1 MSTLNEYLVQKGA
14 AHRALKERIQHPD
27 FAPPPL
33 SARVSAEG
41 RSGIRRIRIR
51 DFQLVSDAAPD
62 YAGYNLGPTSPELQ
76 LGVLGSCV
84 THITLIQATELGVP
98 LDSLE
103 VEVEGVFDPRGGKP
117 GFEHIPVYPQDLRYT
132 IHIVSP
138 ASAEAIAELHALV
151 ERTCPILNLLR
162 HPQEVVSTVSHRQP
176 AETVTAGA

>member
-1 MSTLNEYLVQKGA
+1 MSTLNEYLVQKRI
-14 AHRALKERIQHPD
+14 AHQAIKERIAQPG
-27 FAPPPL
+27 FEPPTL

-51 DFQLVSDAAPD
+51 DHQVISDAPSNF
-62 YAGYNLGPTSPELQ
+62 AGYDLGPTSPELQ

-84 THITLIQATELGVP
+84 THITLIQAAELGVP

-117 GFEHIPVYPQDLRYT
+117 GFEHIPVYPQNLRYT

-138 ASAEAIAELHALV
+138 ASAEAIAELHETV

-162 HPQEVVSTVSHRQP
+162 RPQEVVSTISHRQP
-176 AETVTAGA
+176 ETAEAAA